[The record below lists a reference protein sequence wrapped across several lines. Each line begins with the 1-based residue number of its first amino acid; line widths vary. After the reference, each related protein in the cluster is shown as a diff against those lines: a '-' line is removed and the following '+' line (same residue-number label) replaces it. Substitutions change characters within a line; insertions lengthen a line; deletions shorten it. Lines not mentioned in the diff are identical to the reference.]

1 MAFFEWLISETWIF
15 LAKINYAL
23 IDFIVAEIIGL
34 VIEKKRH
41 FKKSEFYIFLMIL
54 AGILFFFLSNTFQ
67 DFLISYFIILKAWL
81 LIIFIIIFSVNV
93 FILAKFD
100 LDRRWGFRLVWIPLT
115 IIGVIILFLIIYL
128 IIRYKP

>member
-1 MAFFEWLISETWIF
+1 
-15 LAKINYAL
+15 
-23 IDFIVAEIIGL
+23 
-34 VIEKKRH
+34 
-41 FKKSEFYIFLMIL
+41 MIL